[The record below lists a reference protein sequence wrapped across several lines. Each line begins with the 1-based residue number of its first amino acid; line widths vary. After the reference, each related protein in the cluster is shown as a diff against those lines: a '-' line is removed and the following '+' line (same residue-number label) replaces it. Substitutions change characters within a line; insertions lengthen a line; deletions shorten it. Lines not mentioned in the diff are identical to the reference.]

1 MDVFVDVLNVQ
12 TGNDRDA
19 RDALDLSPAL
29 PFIPPSRA
37 LPGPSAP
44 FPPISSA
51 TFPSK
56 PSISRKKEAV
66 RSIVTPF
73 HARRKIASKVPALS
87 ESMVLLLLPLLSPSP
102 SVSQQGQPF
111 PLPHLHAALV
121 GGREAAR
128 ILGVRGVGPAGLP
141 PGVERVLED
150 RHGRRRRRGHER
162 REREDGHRASH
173 LLGLDLMCC

>member
-51 TFPSK
+51 TIPSK

-66 RSIVTPF
+66 RSTVTPF

-87 ESMVLLLLPLLSPSP
+87 QNRWCCSFCRFSLPLPLSLKRANHSPSLTCTP
-102 SVSQQGQPF
+102 
-111 PLPHLHAALV
+111 PLSEDVKRPVYLASEEWVQRDSHPASSASWRIGTADDDDAAMSAASARMATERAIFLV
-121 GGREAAR
+121 L
-128 ILGVRGVGPAGLP
+128 I
-141 PGVERVLED
+141 
-150 RHGRRRRRGHER
+150 
-162 REREDGHRASH
+162 
-173 LLGLDLMCC
+173 